1 MDEVTFIIK
10 WEVTW
15 YLPNSETEK
24 VAYAET
30 EETFSIEEDEV
41 EYYTDFMDNYDELI
55 GDDRFTPEMNVQEY
69 IDDGFGDVNIEY
81 VAISDVDGNL
91 LWSED

>member
-15 YLPNSETEK
+15 YPPNSVTEK
-24 VAYAET
+24 VAYTET

-41 EYYTDFMDNYDELI
+41 EYYTDFIDNYDELI

-69 IDDGFGDVNIEY
+69 IDGGFGDVNIEY
-81 VAISDVDGNL
+81 VAISDTDGNL
-91 LWSED
+91 LWEE